1 MFDMRRQDRRNQAD
15 VMTQQ
20 EPKSDSRTFPT
31 SSYAYHKLDVAYA
44 ISLFKS
50 AKHTRILECVSETVR
65 MKTIDS
71 LINFCDRVA
80 TPRMTD
86 TQIEIIEKKLLNL
99 AEVDGEAARHH
110 ADLYRSR
117 LNWERTRSAEHR
129 LNFVD
134 QARNA
139 EAWLAVNS
147 L

>member
-1 MFDMRRQDRRNQAD
+1 MDVLTFNSFATLTRPPHAAALFDC
-15 VMTQQ
+15 
-20 EPKSDSRTFPT
+20 
-31 SSYAYHKLDVAYA
+31 
-44 ISLFKS
+44 FKS
-50 AKHTRILECVSETVR
+50 AQTHAHFVVRIRNRTNG

-71 LINFCDRVA
+71 LIDFFDRVA

-99 AEVDGEAARHH
+99 AEVDGEAARHY

-117 LNWERTRSAEHR
+117 LNWERTRSPEQR

-139 EAWLAVNS
+139 QAWLAGNS